1 MIHRRLLLALG
12 VAVLVVGLPAA
23 AQIKTGPAPAGEP
36 KTVAATAIQEAD
48 HPCGRVLD
56 AYRLQDGSIKAVC
69 SNRET
74 YRVFVVQGM
83 TVAMKCSA
91 AAQLGVS
98 GC

>member
-1 MIHRRLLLALG
+1 MIHRRLLPLG
-12 VAVLVVGLPAA
+12 VAVALMGPPAA

-36 KTVAATAIQEAD
+36 RTVAAAAIQDAD
-48 HPCGRVLD
+48 HPCGRVVD
-56 AYRLQDGSIKAVC
+56 ASRLQGGSIKAVC

-91 AAQLGVS
+91 AAKLGVS